1 MLEKITVKYRRY
13 VSPHPRGFRTFFKSI
28 YENIKQN
35 YTIVEKLHSK
45 FNFRQAMKSGWAQI
59 FSKPRKT
66 PQIEKHP
73 YRCVIC
79 NSDSARF
86 SFARTYACHM
96 KAFHSFHD
104 GYDLS
109 LPEPSARKVYALPKI
124 EKKKKVKKKPVFANK
139 EEALQ
144 HVRSKSKKR
153 GHLIFRVSIRG
164 RIQSVIHNYG
174 KQRAFAN

>member
-1 MLEKITVKYRRY
+1 
-13 VSPHPRGFRTFFKSI
+13 
-28 YENIKQN
+28 
-35 YTIVEKLHSK
+35 
-45 FNFRQAMKSGWAQI
+45 MKSGWAQI

-109 LPEPSARKVYALPKI
+109 LPEPSARKGYVLPKI
-124 EKKKKVKKKPVFANK
+124 EKKNVKKKPVFANK

-153 GHLIFRVSIRG
+153 HKKKKEDYESLIQGYEKAKKEGKIEQWANENQVKNPAKRVYSWRQSIL
-164 RIQSVIHNYG
+164 
-174 KQRAFAN
+174 KQAKESEV